1 MIEETLFF
9 IVANGLIGG
18 WLHVILRIRRHRA
31 VKRDE
36 ELARSALDRIRAL
49 EVDLEAAIATVAE
62 LELSPTPST
71 NPSAGSALRL
81 L

>member
-49 EVDLEAAIATVAE
+49 ELDLEAAIATVA
-62 LELSPTPST
+62 ELSPTPST